1 MTRKASS
8 KSTKVTKKDIFE
20 TAMAIR
26 LVFGEQPDEFILE
39 QTKTSVRMIVF
50 TQASADEALPYIQQ
64 TLNEQKCK
72 APVEILVRLTTLK
85 AQEEIQ
91 AKEKSEAPAAQAP
104 DKISEGLRAYLS
116 QAAIPFDRGVD
127 VSLHLKEAMSDVEV
141 SNKLV
146 ALFGECGARVIDARH
161 DATKS
166 RLVRVKAGLIR
177 RFNEAD
183 WVIKV
188 NRYYGEAQ
196 AYSANVAQ

>member
-1 MTRKASS
+1 MTRKASG

-20 TAMAIR
+20 TALAIR
-26 LVFGEQPDEFILE
+26 LVFGEQPDEFKLE

-50 TQASADEALPYIQQ
+50 TQESAEEALPHIQQ

-72 APVEILVRLTTLK
+72 APVEILVRLKTLK
-85 AQEEIQ
+85 AQEEGQ
-91 AKEKSEAPAAQAP
+91 PEEKPAAPETPAEN
-104 DKISEGLRAYLS
+104 KLSEGLRAYLN
-116 QAAIPFDRGVD
+116 QAAIPFDKGID
-127 VSLHLKEAMSDVEV
+127 VSLHLKEEMSDIEV
-141 SNKLV
+141 SKKLL
-146 ALFGECGARVIDARH
+146 ALFGEHGARVIDARH